1 MNDIYIV
8 STGLE
13 VLAYRSSR
21 WYDVENIIGVF
32 DNEDSA
38 FECLRATSEIHTLP
52 RNWPIGKK
60 VYIYPK
66 TYVVMRAYEVK
77 GE

>member
-8 STGLE
+8 SSGLE

-38 FECLRATSEIHTLP
+38 FECLRATSEINDLTRDWL
-52 RNWPIGKK
+52 IGKK
-60 VYIYPK
+60 VYIYPN
-66 TYVVMRAYEVK
+66 TYVVMRVYEVK